1 MLAYLSGA
9 IEYAPDLGKSW
20 RAQIT
25 PFLQALGHEVYD
37 PAQDEKKNL
46 SDEEV
51 REFRKWKGSDL
62 GRFQGT
68 IRKIIAWDLD
78 WIEKKSDY
86 VVCYWDE
93 AAGRGAGTQG
103 ELTLAHRAGVPV
115 YLVLGMP
122 VEKVSGWILGCATEV
137 FGSVEEL
144 CDRLAARYGSVEKLP
159 AASYQLPAE

>member
-1 MLAYLSGA
+1 M
-9 IEYAPDLGKSW
+9 
-20 RAQIT
+20 
-25 PFLQALGHEVYD
+25 
-37 PAQDEKKNL
+37 
-46 SDEEV
+46 
-51 REFRKWKGSDL
+51 
-62 GRFQGT
+62 
-68 IRKIIAWDLD
+68 
-78 WIEKKSDY
+78 
-86 VVCYWDE
+86 VCYWDE